1 MSHVLVWFRRDLRLA
16 DNPALLAALDEG
28 HIPVPIYIHDEPLG
42 SWSQGAASAWWLHHS
57 LVALMQS
64 LVQRGS
70 ELLIFQGYADQ
81 VIHKLLQKHDITAVY
96 WNRCYEPEAIDR
108 DSAIKDSLQKEGVEC
123 RSFNASLL
131 TEPWNHLK
139 KDGTP
144 YRVFTPF
151 WKTLSSGIDLTFP
164 PGPPDQLRAF
174 SRSLQKESLAI
185 EDLDLLPG
193 IPWDEGFRNSWR
205 PGEEGARQQLECF
218 VEEFL
223 IDYPEGRDIPGT
235 PGTSRLSPHLHFGE
249 ISPQQLWGMVTEV
262 MHENN
267 TGGVIKGGEA
277 FLRELGW
284 REFSYHLLYHF
295 PHIPDQ
301 PLDERFAAFPWRK
314 DFQEDLASWQ
324 RGQTGIPIVD
334 AGMRELWVTGWMHNR
349 VRMIVA
355 SLLTKNLLIPWH
367 EGARWFWDTLVDA
380 DLANNTQGWQWTAG
394 CGADA
399 APYFRIFNPVLQGE
413 RFDPEGSYVRQWVP
427 ELKDV
432 PSKWIHRPWEAPPE
446 MLADASVALG
456 DNYPNP
462 IIDLAASRRRALD
475 CWDRLR
481 QRGKQHSS

>member
-1 MSHVLVWFRRDLRLA
+1 MSRILIWFRRDLRLA
-16 DNPALLAALDEG
+16 DNPALLAALEEG
-28 HIPVPIYIHDEPLG
+28 HIPVPIYIHDEPRQ
-42 SWSQGAASAWWLHHS
+42 SWLQGAASAWWLHHS
-57 LVALMQS
+57 LVSLQQS
-64 LVQRGS
+64 LKQLGS
-70 ELLIFQGYADQ
+70 GLLLFHGDALQ
-81 VIHKLLQKHDITAVY
+81 VISQLLKQVDIAGVY
-96 WNRCYEPEAIDR
+96 WNRCYEPDAIER
-108 DSAIKDSLQKEGVEC
+108 DSRIKQMLRDRGIDC

-131 TEPWNHLK
+131 IEPWKQLK

-151 WKTLSSGIDLTFP
+151 WKSLSSRICTTSLSALP
-164 PGPPDQLRAF
+164 ERLPGLSQGM
-174 SRSLQKESLAI
+174 QQESLTI

-193 IPWDEGFRNSWR
+193 IPWDEGLRNSWR
-205 PGEEGARQQLECF
+205 PGEEGAHQLLERF
-218 VEEFL
+218 VEEQL
-223 IDYPEGRDIPGT
+223 INYPEHRDIPGR

-249 ISPQQLWGMVTEV
+249 VSPQQLWHVVTDT
-262 MHENN
+262 MAQNDSA
-267 TGGVIKGGEA
+267 GVIKGGEA

-295 PHIPDQ
+295 PDTTDK
-301 PLDERFAAFPWRK
+301 PLDQRFEAFPWRK
-314 DFQEDLASWQ
+314 DYGEDLVSWQ

-355 SLLTKNLLIPWH
+355 SLLTKNLLIPWQ

-462 IIDLAASRRRALD
+462 IIDLAASRRRALG
-475 CWDRLR
+475 CWENVKKM
-481 QRGKQHSS
+481 GKQAH